1 MHYLTLASL
10 GSDEPVSGRAAVTNC
25 DFQNVF
31 SERSGAQDSPLRVCR
46 IKKAETGAG
55 CEFGRI
61 TQMICWNDKFNTQND
76 SRTVCSDLSEGCVDS
91 KDEHFF
97 EHELARR

>member
-31 SERSGAQDSPLRVCR
+31 SERSGHR
-46 IKKAETGAG
+46 IRPYGYVELKK
-55 CEFGRI
+55 R
-61 TQMICWNDKFNTQND
+61 K
-76 SRTVCSDLSEGCVDS
+76 
-91 KDEHFF
+91 
-97 EHELARR
+97 LARAASLAG